1 MRTRIPVEDL
11 RIGMFLDGID
21 MSWFKTPFLSHKF
34 HIRNEEQLQAIRDAG
49 IEYVFVR
56 EDLDESEAAKEQQAP
71 PPPAPNTRRVE
82 ERIITPEEFKRYSHE
97 KEERLQIEK
106 GTLQRG
112 SAVDFSLYSKHDIDI
127 APIAVYSGRDIE
139 LTGEILDAPGELL
152 IDIKDI
158 ARYREYL
165 KQLGSHTGTGKDA
178 QRVKNA
184 IIKENTKIVVKELLT
199 DPRSGNTVELCK
211 DAVGDLI
218 ASIHDS
224 GGLTTSILTLNKYD
238 YYTYAHS
245 VEVSVLTLALAMAMG
260 MDRER
265 ELMPLGIGSLLHD
278 IGKSEVPPEILN
290 KPGKLTEDEFR
301 IMKAHVQKGL
311 KLVRMKR
318 DMPPES
324 FYPLMEH
331 HEKLSGVGY
340 PFGLK
345 GEAIHLTGRITAIAD
360 TYDAIT
366 TARPYQ
372 SPMSPY
378 KALSII
384 QNQPDNYDM
393 ESFKFFV
400 KMLGNNLE
408 EIRKGVEAQA

>member
-1 MRTRIPVEDL
+1 
-11 RIGMFLDGID
+11 MFLDGID

-34 HIRNEEQLQAIRDAG
+34 HIRNEDQLQAIRDAG
-49 IEYVFVR
+49 ITHVFVR
-56 EDLDESEAAKEQQAP
+56 EDLDESEAAEAAPAP
-71 PPPAPNTRRVE
+71 PRVAAPNTPRAE
-82 ERIITPEEFKRYSHE
+82 GYAITPEEFKKYSHE

-106 GTLQRG
+106 GTLLRG
-112 SAVDFSLYSKHDIDI
+112 STVDFSLYRKVNIEI
-127 APIAVYSGRDIE
+127 VPMAVYSGREIE
-139 LTGEILDAPGELL
+139 LTAEILECPGELL
-152 IDIKDI
+152 IDIKDM

-165 KQLGSHTGTGKDA
+165 KQLSSNTATGKDA
-178 QRVKNA
+178 QRMKNA

-199 DPRSGNTVELCK
+199 DPRSGNTVEMCK

-238 YYTYAHS
+238 YYTYTHS

-265 ELMPLGIGSLLHD
+265 ELMPLGIGSLMHD

-301 IMKAHVQKGL
+301 IMKSHVQKGL
-311 KLVRMKR
+311 RLVRPKR
-318 DMPPES
+318 DIPPES
-324 FYPLMEH
+324 FYPLLEH

-345 GEAIHLTGRITAIAD
+345 SETIHLTGRMTAIAD

-372 SPMSPY
+372 SPMSPF

-393 ESFKFFV
+393 EVLKFFV
-400 KMLGNNLE
+400 KMLGNNLDD
-408 EIRKGVEAQA
+408 IRNGVEAQAQS